1 MSTKDAV
8 SERVRLRRHAE
19 RGSYDPE
26 VIEGILDEAYF
37 CHVGFVAEGHP
48 VVLPTVHVRLGDWLY
63 LHGAAANAMFAA
75 CAGQTVCVTATI
87 LDGLVLAR
95 SVYDHS
101 MNFRSVVV
109 FGVAED
115 VVDAEEKRDALRAL
129 VDHVVAG
136 RSLEAK
142 EPTEL
147 ELKAT
152 RVLRVSIDE
161 ASAKVRTGPPKDAVA
176 NLALGVW
183 AGVVPLRLVAGEPVQ
198 DVQIAGDI
206 PLPGYLQPE
215 RLASRQRRGE
225 SRPADFPG

>member
-1 MSTKDAV
+1 MCGI
-8 SERVRLRRHAE
+8 RRTCGVARPARTE
-19 RGSYDPE
+19 KESPGFSRGE
-26 VIEGILDEAYF
+26 NVK
-37 CHVGFVAEGHP
+37 
-48 VVLPTVHVRLGDWLY
+48 
-63 LHGAAANAMFAA
+63 
-75 CAGQTVCVTATI
+75 ATI

-115 VVDAEEKRDALRAL
+115 VVDAEEKRHALRAL

-152 RVLRVSIDE
+152 RVLRVPIDE
-161 ASAKVRTGPPKDAVA
+161 ASAKVRTGPPKDAAA
-176 NLALGVW
+176 NLTLPVW
-183 AGVVPLRLVAGEPVQ
+183 AGVVPLRLIAGEPVQ

-206 PLPGYLQPE
+206 PTPAYLQPE
-215 RLASRQRRGE
+215 RLAGRDRRGE
-225 SRPADFPG
+225 SRPAAFPG